1 MTTVDAQGNIHD
13 RTGQFSRKQN
23 SAPSGGLITSADVPK
38 LGAPM
43 PPVTSEQLRDADRDV
58 DARYGER
65 EIGDDTA
72 RTIARHLL
80 ENTGRDDL
88 PHLAAFAAGEDFD
101 HGDFDRVDALH
112 RELGSLYEGP
122 DGAGSMHSRYR
133 RIDMMFTWAS
143 HGPDAEV
150 PASMKAAAR

>member
-13 RTGQFSRKQN
+13 RAGQFSQKQN
-23 SAPSGGLITSADVPK
+23 SAPSRGLITGADVP
-38 LGAPM
+38 LTPIT
-43 PPVTSEQLRDADRDV
+43 PEQLRAADQQV

-65 EIGDDTA
+65 EISTDTA

-80 ENTGRDDL
+80 ESTDRDDL
-88 PHLAAFAAGEDFD
+88 PHLAEFAAGESFD
-101 HGDFDRVDALH
+101 HTDCERVDALH

-133 RIDMMFTWAS
+133 RIDMMFTWVS

-150 PASMKAAAR
+150 PASMRATR